1 MKKQNKFLLLAVCI
15 LILIFSLSCSKKQQP
30 PEDLQETTQETL
42 KTVTT
47 EEEISAPLID
57 GLRFDQEIKKY
68 IAESNNPYGLEVGV
82 EAGLLVENAAEID
95 GKMEDCVG
103 LDAKVIEYLQDRM
116 YEETKDRLLPIIFDL
131 SKSKNIKIK
140 ELKSV
145 GAEIDAK
152 VLGINVPVGGEFL
165 APLSESWIMFRP
177 FPNLE
182 DKYFF
187 TNWDIGV
194 EGKLGRL
201 EIYFRDAE
209 ILAEMEE
216 GAQFINPKEGRI
228 QTLMR
233 TKTKLGD
240 PLGRITKDTPLENFS
255 KSDWGDY
262 QIVTFLT
269 GKDESTNGLEGV
281 MEVGKG
287 PEALKVFVFK

>member
-1 MKKQNKFLLLAVCI
+1 
-15 LILIFSLSCSKKQQP
+15 
-30 PEDLQETTQETL
+30 
-42 KTVTT
+42 
-47 EEEISAPLID
+47 
-57 GLRFDQEIKKY
+57 
-68 IAESNNPYGLEVGV
+68 
-82 EAGLLVENAAEID
+82 
-95 GKMEDCVG
+95 
-103 LDAKVIEYLQDRM
+103 
-116 YEETKDRLLPIIFDL
+116 
-131 SKSKNIKIK
+131 
-140 ELKSV
+140 
-145 GAEIDAK
+145 
-152 VLGINVPVGGEFL
+152 
-165 APLSESWIMFRP
+165 MFRP